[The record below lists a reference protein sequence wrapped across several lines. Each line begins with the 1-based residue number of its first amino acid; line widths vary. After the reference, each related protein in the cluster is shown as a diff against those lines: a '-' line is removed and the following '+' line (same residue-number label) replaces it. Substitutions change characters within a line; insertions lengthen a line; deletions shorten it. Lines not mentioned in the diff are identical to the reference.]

1 MLTRIPSPRELLLPI
16 AFALIAAV
24 LAIGVWRGFGG
35 VVPFQPQGYRITADL
50 PEADSVLANS
60 DVRIAG
66 VDVGHVVSVES
77 LGRRARVEL
86 EIDPEFAPLRR
97 DARIV
102 VRSKTLLGEGY
113 LEVAPGD
120 RKAAPIADGGRIPG
134 SGVVRAQRLDD
145 VLQAFPE
152 STRRDM
158 RRMLA
163 GLAGAFDG
171 RAMALNQALGR
182 APGVVGNLEAV
193 ARRLQRQQEPLRS
206 LLGSSTDVFEALG
219 SQDAAL
225 VGAIRQGSRVF
236 ATTAARDRDLAALVD
251 ALPPFLGDLRV
262 ASGRLQGAS
271 GDLRRAVAALR
282 PTAPLVAPALVALRD
297 DTKRLQAG
305 FRKVA
310 PAFRDTTKAL
320 PSVTRLLDGVGPSLA
335 NVHLAARQLLPFV
348 QLSAASRDNFVANFA
363 NVAATFNGRT
373 VVPGGKL
380 GQYAGGWLTAWNEI
394 VGGWTKKLPTNR
406 ANPYPR
412 PGATDEMARG
422 GLQSYDCRNQNN
434 PLILPPFGGA
444 PPCKTQGPWT
454 FNGKSASYPRL
465 TLPEP

>member
-1 MLTRIPSPRELLLPI
+1 MLTRIPSWRQLVLPI
-16 AFALIAAV
+16 SFALICSL

-35 VVPFQPQGYRITADL
+35 GVPFEPRGYRVSAEL

-60 DVRIAG
+60 AVRIAG
-66 VDVGHVVSVES
+66 VDVGHVISVQS
-77 LGRRARVEL
+77 RGRTAHVEL
-86 EIDPEFAPLRR
+86 QIDPEFAPLHR

-120 RKAAPIADGGRIPG
+120 RDAPAIADGGRIPAR
-134 SGVVRAQRLDD
+134 GVVRAQRLDD

-152 STRRDM
+152 STRRDL
-158 RRMLA
+158 RTMLA
-163 GLAGAFDG
+163 GMAGGFEG
-171 RAMALNQALGR
+171 RAGDLNDALGR

-193 ARRLQRQQEPLRS
+193 ARNLQRQQGPLRQ
-206 LLGSSTDVFEALG
+206 LLGSSTDVFDALG

-236 ATTAARDRDLAALVD
+236 ATTARRDRELSALID

-262 ASGRLQGAS
+262 ASGRLRGAS
-271 GDLRRAVAALR
+271 GDLRRAVASLR
-282 PTAPLVAPALVALRD
+282 PTTPLVVPALTALRD
-297 DTKRLQAG
+297 DTGRLQSA
-305 FRKVA
+305 FRQVA

-320 PSVTRLLDGVGPSLA
+320 PSVTRILDEVGPTLA

-363 NVAATFNGRT
+363 NVAATMAGRF
-373 VVPGGKL
+373 VVPGGRL

-406 ANPYPR
+406 ANPYPK

-422 GLQSYDCRNQNN
+422 GLKAYDCRNLNN

-454 FNGKSASYPRL
+454 FNGKTAYYPRL
-465 TLPEP
+465 TLPGP